1 MRTADLVVAGE
12 SLMSVWDSVSVD
24 MVRKMPVGKRYR
36 VSSRGLSATASQA
49 KDFPTVS
56 TGFVR
61 AFDKLDRRARRR
73 FDVRLDSLA
82 GSKRRPCLD
91 GVSRVSRSCVSTFA
105 RSSRLCLASQSRASC
120 ACLGTAAGCFGVS
133 ALNAAAR
140 APKEKKQLATILLDL
155 VESAT
160 SAQLLARVERISKT
174 LLDSTTRCVRVC
186 VFVLLFSRA
195 QAEKD
200 VLGQAIVNKQGG
212 NPVRP
217 SSTRPASRAPARS
230 AWP

>member
-1 MRTADLVVAGE
+1 M
-12 SLMSVWDSVSVD
+12 
-24 MVRKMPVGKRYR
+24 
-36 VSSRGLSATASQA
+36 
-49 KDFPTVS
+49 S

-91 GVSRVSRSCVSTFA
+91 GVSCVSRSRVSTFA
-105 RSSRLCLASQSRASC
+105 RSSRLCLASQSRVSC

-140 APKEKKQLATILLDL
+140 APKEKKTAGYDL

-174 LLDSTTRCVRVC
+174 LLDSTTRCVRG
-186 VFVLLFSRA
+186 FRSALFAGTGR
-195 QAEKD
+195 KND

-212 NPVRP
+212 NPVRL